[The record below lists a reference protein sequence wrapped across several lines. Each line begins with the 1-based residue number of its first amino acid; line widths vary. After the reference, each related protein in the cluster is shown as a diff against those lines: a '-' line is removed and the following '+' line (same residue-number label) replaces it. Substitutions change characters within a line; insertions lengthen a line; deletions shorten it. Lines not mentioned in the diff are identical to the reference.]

1 MPEIC
6 PPFCAQSQRALR
18 LLISPDRPQVDRPK
32 LIEALPGPTP
42 EGFTDILDLLI
53 QILLALCENADK
65 EDNTNGPKPNG
76 DYDDLYRTAAEV
88 ARQTVAPEILQA
100 DLPKLIA
107 SVKSI
112 ASMIP
117 NPGFPSTRG
126 AREAMRVANN
136 RALEESADTW
146 QRWNV
151 AIRRELNR
159 LADDNSLTSLL
170 QYKLAWLTI
179 AEALDSLR

>member
-1 MPEIC
+1 MPRIC
-6 PPFCAQSQRALR
+6 PPFCAQGQRALR

-65 EDNTNGPKPNG
+65 PDNNNGPQPNG
-76 DYDDLYRTAAEV
+76 EYDELYRAAAEI
-88 ARQTVAPEILQA
+88 ARETVPPEILQA

-107 SVKSI
+107 SIQSI

-117 NPGFPSTRG
+117 NPGFSSNRA

-136 RALEESADTW
+136 RALEDSATNW
-146 QRWNV
+146 QQWN
-151 AIRRELNR
+151 AATLRELDR
-159 LADDNSLTSLL
+159 LAEDKTLTTQL
-170 QYKLAWLTI
+170 QYKRAWLTV
-179 AEALDSLR
+179 AQALDSLR

>member
-1 MPEIC
+1 MAQIC
-6 PPFCAQSQRALR
+6 PPFCAQGQRALR

-65 EDNTNGPKPNG
+65 PDNNNGPQPNG
-76 DYDDLYRTAAEV
+76 EYDELYRAAAEI
-88 ARQTVAPEILQA
+88 ARETVPAELLQA

-107 SVKSI
+107 SIQSI

-117 NPGFPSTRG
+117 NPGFPSNRA
-126 AREAMRVANN
+126 AREAMRIANN
-136 RALEESADTW
+136 RALEESAKHW
-146 QRWNV
+146 RQWNA
-151 AIRRELNR
+151 AIRRELDR
-159 LADDNSLTSLL
+159 LATDNTLTSLL
-170 QYKLAWLTI
+170 QYKRAWHTI
-179 AEALDSLR
+179 AQGLDSLR

>member
-1 MPEIC
+1 MPRIC
-6 PPFCAQSQRALR
+6 PPFCAHGQRALR

-42 EGFTDILDLLI
+42 EGFTDLLDLLI

-65 EDNTNGPKPNG
+65 PDDNNGPKPNG
-76 DYDDLYRTAAEV
+76 EYDELYRAAASI
-88 ARQTVAPEILQA
+88 ARQTVPAEILQA

-107 SVKSI
+107 SVQSI

-117 NPGFPSTRG
+117 NPGFASTRA

-136 RALEESADTW
+136 RTLEDSA
-146 QRWNV
+146 QRWQQWNA
-151 AIRRELNR
+151 AIRHELDR
-159 LADDNSLTSLL
+159 LADDNTLTSLL
-170 QYKLAWLTI
+170 QYKQAWLVI
-179 AEALDSLR
+179 AQALDSLR